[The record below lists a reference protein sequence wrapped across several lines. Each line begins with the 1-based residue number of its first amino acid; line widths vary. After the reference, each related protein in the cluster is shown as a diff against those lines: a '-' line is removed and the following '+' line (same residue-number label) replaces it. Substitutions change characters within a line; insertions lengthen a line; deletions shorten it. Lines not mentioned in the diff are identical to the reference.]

1 MPSSFFL
8 DTDTA
13 APTKFLIIDH
23 FHQFNFS
30 LLLPTLAAED
40 QGRQGEDEWRGQE
53 DQQPEHR
60 KYANNLTWQCNDN
73 DDNANNWHC
82 DKNG

>member
-1 MPSSFFL
+1 MPISFFL

-13 APTKFLIIDH
+13 APAKFLIIDH

-40 QGRQGEDEWRGQE
+40 EGCQGEDQGRGQE

-60 KYANNLTWQCNDN
+60 EYANNLRWQ
-73 DDNANNWHC
+73 WQ
-82 DKNG
+82 

>member
-1 MPSSFFL
+1 MPTSFFL
-8 DTDTA
+8 DIDTA

-23 FHQFNFS
+23 FYQFNFS
-30 LLLPTLAAED
+30 LLLPTLAAEN
-40 QGRQGEDEWRGQE
+40 QGRQGEDQGRGQE